1 MNGDV
6 YWLEERASYISGGH
20 CKTDIPEGG
29 EYIYKTEEL
38 YCPETG
44 ETYVYETW
52 VCS

>member
-6 YWLEERASYISGGH
+6 YWLEERASYIS
-20 CKTDIPEGG
+20 G